1 MLSLGGTQEAS
12 PARLAEIWRSY
23 RYAEYHA
30 NGGYICN
37 RYQQRWITRRFRE
50 RFGRR
55 VAALKAA
62 AQQRLEKSAF
72 EAEFPVITICAKA
85 GPDASLP
92 AWVRTNFKT
101 YEAELAAA
109 ERAFGTSQGAH

>member
-1 MLSLGGTQEAS
+1 MLSLGGMQEAS

-23 RYAEYHA
+23 WYAEYHA

-37 RYQQRWITRRFRE
+37 QRQQRWITRRFQE

-55 VAALKAA
+55 VATLKTV
-62 AQQRLEKSAF
+62 AQQRLEKPAF
-72 EAEFPVITICAKA
+72 EADFPVITSCAKA

-101 YEAELAAA
+101 YETELAAA
-109 ERAFGTSQGAH
+109 ERAFGISQGAH